1 MDTVNALTNTFLPGK
16 IMKHLMTWTA
26 GALPLLSS
34 SPSFAQ
40 GGTMMNGD
48 WWGGSWMGGYGGFWM
63 AIAMIAVV
71 GLVVWAVGQN
81 KK

>member
-1 MDTVNALTNTFLPGK
+1 
-16 IMKHLMTWTA
+16 MKHLMTLAA
-26 GALPLLSS
+26 GSVPLLSS

-40 GGTMMNGD
+40 SGNMMNGD
-48 WWGGSWMGGYGGFWM
+48 WWGGSWMGGYGGYGGFWM

-71 GLVVWAVGQN
+71 AIVVWAILQS

>member
-1 MDTVNALTNTFLPGK
+1 
-16 IMKHLMTWTA
+16 MKNLMTWAA
-26 GALPLLSS
+26 GTVPLLSS
-34 SPSFAQ
+34 IPAFAQ
-40 GGTMMNGD
+40 SGTMMNGD

-71 GLVVWAVGQN
+71 AIVVWAILQN

>member
-1 MDTVNALTNTFLPGK
+1 
-16 IMKHLMTWTA
+16 MKHSTTWAT
-26 GALPLLSS
+26 GAMPLLSS
-34 SPSFAQ
+34 SPAFAQ
-40 GGTMMNGD
+40 SGTMMNGD

-71 GLVVWAVGQN
+71 ALAVWAIQQN